1 MIIKQVLEEKKLPP
15 LPRTLKKREADFGVL
30 FRKWLADNDITT
42 NAAYELKQTPGYSI
56 PFGVLGNTQIAYLRA
71 AKSKRGTLMRLDGT
85 KGEPDYVALSNAL
98 SCVVIKFRG
107 SFHIID
113 IDAFLWEKDT
123 SKRKSLTA
131 GRAKAIS
138 IYDHTL

>member
-1 MIIKQVLEEKKLPP
+1 MNIQEKLPQK

-30 FRKWLADNDITT
+30 FRKWLADNNITT

-56 PFGVLGNTQIAYLRA
+56 PFGVLGDTQIAYLRA

-98 SCVVIKFRG
+98 SCVVIKFKG
-107 SFHIID
+107 SFHVID
-113 IDAFLWEKDT
+113 IDAFMWEKDT
-123 SKRKSLTA
+123 SKRKSLTV
-131 GRAKAIS
+131 GRAKQIS
-138 IYDHTL
+138 IYDHIL